1 MKDSKTIDQSDYS
14 LAEKSVDNSNENTPP
29 KWLQWAFKVDSI
41 GFEARGIERVT
52 PEERKNYAQS
62 QKHSKLKQLIHVMG
76 LWFAACGGLTTMS
89 SFFLPSLIY
98 GLNVKNSMVS
108 GIVSMIIGCLVP
120 AYTSTMGAKSGLRQM
135 VSARFLF
142 GWWGVRF
149 IALVCIVGGIGWS
162 VVNCVLGGQVLSA
175 ISSGKLPLEV
185 GIVIISV
192 ISLVVAVFG
201 IKVLLRFQTVLAIP
215 ITIAAILFYV
225 VVCQKSS
232 YFGETNKLIAELNS
246 TSATLRGNWL
256 SFFTVGYSVTATWGS
271 GAADYYI
278 LFPEDT
284 PSYQV
289 FLLTF
294 LGIAIPSTFVS
305 VSAVLCGCIAY
316 LYEPWNNA
324 YNEYGIGGL
333 LAESFK
339 VWGGFG
345 KFVVVLFFLSLVCN
359 NIMNTY
365 SCAFEF
371 QLIDQ
376 KLVMVPRWMWATLVT
391 IIYLV
396 ISLAGRLHLSTIISN
411 FLPMLGYWISMYIT
425 ILLEENIIFR
435 SSERVKKMH
444 FQEFEE
450 DNFEQVESSAPIQS
464 WVKNL
469 YNWDKWDNPKCVT
482 MGLAASAS
490 FAVGIVGAVVGM
502 NQTYWRGPIARKIG
516 DNGGD
521 VGFWL
526 CMAFS
531 GVAYPVLRYFELK
544 KFGR

>member
-1 MKDSKTIDQSDYS
+1 MSEFKTSDAADSSFGEKTIERS
-14 LAEKSVDNSNENTPP
+14 LQENSPR
-29 KWLQWAFKVDSI
+29 WLQWAFKVDSI

-52 PEERKNYAQS
+52 PEERRELASN
-62 QKHSKLKQLIHVMG
+62 QKHSKLMQLIHVMG

-89 SFFLPSLIY
+89 SFFLPTLIY
-98 GLNVKNSMVS
+98 GLNVKDSMVS
-108 GIVSMIIGCLVP
+108 GIVSMVIGCLVP

-149 IALVCIVGGIGWS
+149 IAVVCIVGGVGWS

-185 GIVIISV
+185 GIVIIAV

-201 IKVLLRFQTVLAIP
+201 IKVLLRFQTILAIP
-215 ITIAAILFYV
+215 IAVAAILFYV
-225 VVCQKSS
+225 VVCKKSD
-232 YFGETNKLIAELNS
+232 YFAKTDAQIAEQRLS
-246 TSATLRGNWL
+246 SATSRGNWL

-294 LGIAIPSTFVS
+294 LGIAIPSAFVS

-316 LYEPWNNA
+316 SYEPWNNA
-324 YNEYGIGGL
+324 YNDYGIGGL
-333 LAESFK
+333 LEEAFK
-339 VWGGFG
+339 AWGGFG
-345 KFVVVLFFLSLVCN
+345 KFVVVLFYISLVCN

-371 QLIDQ
+371 QLIDK
-376 KLVMVPRWMWATLVT
+376 KLAMVPRWIWATLVT
-391 IIYLV
+391 IIYLA
-396 ISLAGRLHLSTIISN
+396 ISLAGRSHLSTIISN

-425 ILLEENIIFR
+425 ILLEENLLFR
-435 SSERVKKMH
+435 GSESGKKLH
-444 FQEFEE
+444 HQEFAQDADEE
-450 DNFEQVESSAPIQS
+450 LDNSAPIQS
-464 WVKNL
+464 WVKDL
-469 YNWDKWDNPKCVT
+469 YNWDMWDNPKYVT
-482 MGLAASAS
+482 LGLAASAS
-490 FAVGIVGAVVGM
+490 FAIGVVGAVVGM
-502 NQTYWRGPIARKIG
+502 NQTYWQGPIARKIG
-516 DNGGD
+516 ENGGD
-521 VGFWL
+521 IGFWL

-531 GVAYPVLRYFELK
+531 GVSYPLLRYFELK